1 VDSRLPAHLE
11 VAGMLRA
18 VQNASGFAAVL
29 KKGERDAGTI
39 LVVCAENG
47 RDRRIFERMPRAD
60 GSREW
65 IETRREDIETKD
77 DFDSYLTRRGAQDPE
92 LWIIELDIVNGERFI
107 VLT

>member
-1 VDSRLPAHLE
+1 MDVRLPAHLE

-18 VQNASGFAAVL
+18 VQTAGGFAAVL

-39 LVVCAENG
+39 LVVCAEHG
-47 RDRRIFERMPRAD
+47 QKRRLFERMPRAD

-65 IETRREDIETKD
+65 IESRSEHAENKD
-77 DFDSYLTRRGAQDPE
+77 NFDEYLSRRGAQDPE

>member
-1 VDSRLPAHLE
+1 MDSRLPAHLE
-11 VAGMLRA
+11 VSGMLRA
-18 VQNASGFAAVL
+18 VQNAGGFAAVL

-47 RDRRIFERMPRAD
+47 QNRRIFERMPRAD

-65 IETRREDIETKD
+65 TEIRHEHIEKKH
-77 DFDSYLTRRGAQDPE
+77 DFDAYLDRRGAQDPE

>member
-1 VDSRLPAHLE
+1 MDVRLPAHLE

-18 VQNASGFAAVL
+18 VQTAGGFAVVL

-39 LVVCAENG
+39 LVVCAQNG
-47 RDRRIFERMPRAD
+47 VKRRLFERMPRAD

-65 IETRREDIETKD
+65 IEMRRESTENVD
-77 DFDSYLTRRGAQDPE
+77 DFDAYLGRRGAQDPE
-92 LWIIELDIVNGERFI
+92 LWIIELDIANGERFI

>member
-1 VDSRLPAHLE
+1 MDSRLAAHLE

-18 VQNASGFAAVL
+18 VQNAGGFAAVL

-47 RDRRIFERMPRAD
+47 QNRRLFERMPRTD

-65 IETRREDIETKD
+65 VETRREDVENKH
-77 DFDSYLTRRGAQDPE
+77 DFDSYLGRRSVQDPE
-92 LWIIELDIVNGERFI
+92 LWIIELDIAIGERFI